1 MTLPGVPPEGFRT
14 VGQIVGTNDLR
25 FRTDQDCMSIAT
37 DLLTTHSTGAPVLDA
52 QDRFVGFISEIDLL
66 RALCAGADLSKLQAE
81 EIMTP
86 CPVGVDE
93 TTSIPDALRIMEE
106 FHILNLP
113 VRVNGEFQY
122 SISRHDILRA
132 WVGLGLSRETATA

>member
-1 MTLPGVPPEGFRT
+1 MTLPGVPPEGYRT

-25 FRTDQDCMSIAT
+25 FRMDQDCTSIAA
-37 DLLTTHSTGAPVLDA
+37 DLLTAHSTGAPVMDD

-66 RALCAGADLSKLQAE
+66 RALCAGHDLSTLRAE
-81 EIMTP
+81 QIMTP

-93 TTSIPDALRIMEE
+93 TTPISQAVQIMDEG
-106 FHILNLP
+106 HILNLP
-113 VRVNGEFQY
+113 VRVGGEIRH

-132 WVGLGLSRETATA
+132 WVGLGLSREAA